1 MKKRPD
7 GRYQISIMVGY
18 KENGK
23 PRLKVV
29 YGKTQKEVK
38 DKASALRMQYNMG
51 LKIDHNI
58 TISDWADTWVKTYK
72 GNLAYKTRKMYE
84 DTIRI
89 YVTSTI
95 GHMKLR
101 DVKLA
106 HLQKIVNDNS
116 SKGRTM
122 KILKLTLLQLFDQ
135 AIINDLLIKN
145 PAKGIQLPVV
155 ELKSVKRALT
165 DEEVDTIKSLE
176 FDAKAKC
183 FVMLLMYTG
192 LRKGEALALTKA
204 DIDKENLTINVD
216 KTLVF
221 KVNQSEV
228 KYSTKTKSG
237 VRVIP
242 ILEPLRKTLF
252 DYMDSIH
259 TDFIFTSNNGSTLSD
274 TAYRRMWAKFEKV
287 IGKKDITAHIFR
299 HNFATILY
307 NAGVDIKSAQDILGH
322 SSIQVTMDIYTHLG
336 NQRRTETTEKLNL
349 FLSGLSD

>member
-18 KENGK
+18 KEDGK

-58 TISDWADTWVKTYK
+58 TIGDWASTWVKTYK
-72 GNLAYKTRKMYE
+72 SNLAYNTLKMYE
-84 DTIRI
+84 DTIRM
-89 YVTSTI
+89 YVMPTI
-95 GHMKLR
+95 GHMKLK
-101 DVKLA
+101 DIKLA

-122 KILKLTLLQLFDQ
+122 KILKLTLMQIFEQ
-135 AIINDLLIKN
+135 AIINDLLVKN
-145 PAKGIQLPVV
+145 PAKGIQLPTA
-155 ELKSVKRALT
+155 EPKRLKRALT
-165 DEEVDTIKSLE
+165 DEEVNTIKLLD
-176 FDAKAKC
+176 FDIKAKC

-192 LRKGEALALTKA
+192 LRKSEALALTKT
-204 DIDKENLTINVD
+204 DINKENLTINVN

-221 KVNQSEV
+221 KVNKSEV

-237 VRVIP
+237 VRVVP
-242 ILEPLRKTLF
+242 ILEPLRKVLF
-252 DYMDSIH
+252 DYMDSIN
-259 TDFIFTSNNGSTLSD
+259 TEFLFTTSGGSTFSD
-274 TAYRRMWAKFEKV
+274 TAYRRMWAKFKKT

-322 SSIQVTMDIYTHLG
+322 SSIQVTMDIYTHLS
-336 NQRRTETTEKLNL
+336 NQQRTETAEKLNS
-349 FLSGLSD
+349 FLSIE